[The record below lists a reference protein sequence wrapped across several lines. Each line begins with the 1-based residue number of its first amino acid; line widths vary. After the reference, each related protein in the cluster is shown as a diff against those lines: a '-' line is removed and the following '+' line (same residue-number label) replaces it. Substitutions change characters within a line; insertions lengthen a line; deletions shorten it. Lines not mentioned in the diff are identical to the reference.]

1 MPQPPDNSQVI
12 LEDVIQQFKSERA
25 PEMSDAEYF
34 EVFTAEQLLKN
45 YSLSYDEIEAGI
57 VDGEHDGG
65 VDSIFAFVNGE
76 LITEDFD
83 PTPFKRDVKISLH
96 IIQSKTS
103 KNYSEDP
110 INKLISVTRNLLDL
124 SRDIDSLA
132 QYNADVRRKFKEFR
146 TVYRAL
152 ASRFPEIEIRYHLAG
167 KRPDVPIPANF
178 VTKANELKEAAEA
191 HFQGQQPAVSVEI
204 LGASELL
211 QLARQRPRTTFELR
225 CVKSLVAENGAIA
238 LVRLSELNA
247 FLRDESERVRSDIF
261 ESNVRDFQ
269 GSTEV
274 NAEIKNTLE
283 SEDTP
288 DFWWLNNGV
297 TILASR
303 SSINGDVISIADPQI
318 VNGLQ
323 TSTQIANYFDHGGED
338 VAQRS
343 VMVKVVSSEDELT
356 RDKIIKATNSQN
368 PIQPATLRATDKIQR
383 DIEESLRASGM
394 YYDRRKNFYKNEGKP
409 ADRIISIP
417 LMAQIL
423 MTVLLGRPDDAR
435 ARPSS
440 LIKDDSIYRQLF
452 SEELPI
458 GLYLTC
464 ARLIKRVDA
473 TLRATDMSSRDK
485 NNLRFYVAMM
495 TVWRALGGTAPTAQ
509 QLAVLDISALD
520 QSVVDEAL
528 RCVNRHYSELGATDQ
543 VAKGQ
548 ELKKALLQ
556 EAMAS

>member
-1 MPQPPDNSQVI
+1 MAQTPDNSQVI
-12 LEDVIQQFKSERA
+12 LEDIIRQFKEERA

-65 VDSIFAFVNGE
+65 VDSVFAFVNGE

-83 PTPFKRDVKISLH
+83 PSPFKKDVRISLH
-96 IIQSKTS
+96 VIQSKTS
-103 KNYSEDP
+103 KSHSEDA

-124 SRDIDSLA
+124 SKDIDSLT
-132 QYNADVRRKFKEFR
+132 QFNAEVRKKFSEFR
-146 TVYRAL
+146 SVYRAL
-152 ASRFPEIEIRYHLAG
+152 ASRFPEIEIKYYLAG
-167 KRPDVPIPANF
+167 KRPDVPVPDNF
-178 VTKANELKEAAEA
+178 LIKAAELQEVA
-191 HFQGQQPAVSVEI
+191 EGHFQGQQPTVTVDI

-211 QLARQRPRTTFELR
+211 ELARQRPRTTFELK
-225 CVKSLVAENGAIA
+225 CTKSLVAENGAIA
-238 LVRLSELNA
+238 LVRLAELNK
-247 FLRDESERVRSDIF
+247 FLRDENDEVRVDIF

-274 NAEIKNTLE
+274 NAEIKKTLE
-283 SEDTP
+283 SESTP

-297 TILASR
+297 TVLASK
-303 SSINGDVISIADPQI
+303 SSINGDVITIADPQI

-323 TSTQIANYFDHGGED
+323 TSTQIANYFGHGGED
-338 VAQRS
+338 AAQRS
-343 VMVKVVSSEDELT
+343 VMVKVVSSEDEVT

-383 DIEESLRASGM
+383 DIEESLKASGL
-394 YYDRRKNFYKNEGKP
+394 YYDRRKNYYKNEGKP

-417 LMAQIL
+417 LMAQVL
-423 MTVLLGRPDDAR
+423 MSVVLGRPDDAR

-440 LIKDDSIYRQLF
+440 LIKDDGIYKQLF
-452 SEELPI
+452 SEGLPI
-458 GLYLTC
+458 GLYLSC

-473 TLRATDMSSRDK
+473 TLRSAELTSRDR
-485 NNLRFYVAMM
+485 NNMRFYVTA
-495 TVWRALGGTAPTAQ
+495 VAAWRAVGSTSPTPQ
-509 QLAVLDISALD
+509 QLAALDVNALD
-520 QSVVDEAL
+520 QTAFNDAL
-528 RCVNRHYSELGATDQ
+528 AKVILRYNELGGTDQ

-548 ELKKALLQ
+548 ELKKLLQ
-556 EAMAS
+556 ADLAS